1 MLTEENVDADES
13 DQRALSDKVLYSD
26 TGADARHDELAD
38 GHSDGTEEEE
48 RATAPCFDEV
58 QAREGRG
65 DVDSRSDHRN
75 CERVRDAAAL
85 EEGSAVVEDE
95 VDTGELL
102 KSLEETS
109 SCETLAKVAAEAVE
123 VAGLAEAHL
132 VLVVGHDLAELL
144 DNCRVVGRESAESGE
159 RLGGPLWLA
168 ALDVHARSLGQEK
181 HTEEDD
187 QGPEELDGDGDAV
200 AASVIAVLGGVVDN
214 GGKQKTD
221 GNGKLIG
228 TNDGSADPL
237 LAILAQITMRVL
249 LLADLALTLGAVSD
263 W

>member
-1 MLTEENVDADES
+1 V
-13 DQRALSDKVLYSD
+13 
-26 TGADARHDELAD
+26 
-38 GHSDGTEEEE
+38 
-48 RATAPCFDEV
+48 
-58 QAREGRG
+58 
-65 DVDSRSDHRN
+65 
-75 CERVRDAAAL
+75 L